1 MSDSERLHK
10 EVLLIFTIV
19 IVTFN
24 PIFERIFF
32 FQIWY
37 ESQMNELKC
46 GDLNKLI
53 KNSKMVSQGIGDA

>member
-1 MSDSERLHK
+1 MSDPERLHK

-32 FQIWY
+32 QIWY

-46 GDLNKLI
+46 EDLNKLI
-53 KNSKMVSQGIGDA
+53 KNSKMVSQDIGDA